1 MMYVQRNVRLLI
13 LLSLSTSPFHR
24 GVHSF
29 CTNIKDNN
37 ACISISISTST
48 STSSSALSSTSS
60 KTKASA
66 PVEKDNNNDNNDEV
80 VDTHTHARVNG
91 NNILDSNNNKLK
103 STPALKDIADERREY
118 ELNLGK
124 ALDTLRSDYP
134 KIFESCPDFSI
145 YHNSLEVIDPS
156 GVTLHGLNN
165 YKNFFRVLRGIVSFF
180 YCAEK
185 SSITFRLV
193 YDWARNNI
201 RVAWHATLI
210 PKAIYGGVRH
220 PLYVDGVSVYETDNL
235 GAITQHR
242 VEHLMLND
250 NPATLPNG
258 IFHAINNEAQGIPVL
273 GVEGTAGS
281 TSSASTKIE
290 PPRYVLFSSDAAT
303 ATTADASSSFNEE
316 SFEQRNS
323 YRKKYGLKPLTPDE
337 FLEIEHKTRLLE
349 QETQLRR
356 EQLLSKAAAEQQQK
370 SRAKKGGLFSN
381 LFEDTCES
389 NFDCERPEVCC
400 DLIVKKMCCSSG
412 VKISNMMPGQQR
424 QPMLIPVPAR
434 PDGDRSPN
442 Y

>member
-1 MMYVQRNVRLLI
+1 MIRNIRSRHSSLALLALI
-13 LLSLSTSPFHR
+13 SLSTLPYQ
-24 GVHSF
+24 GVNSF
-29 CTNIKDNN
+29 TNVRVNDNN
-37 ACISISISTST
+37 GGIT
-48 STSSSALSSTSS
+48 SALSSTSE
-60 KTKASA
+60 KTKFSA
-66 PVEKDNNNDNNDEV
+66 PVDKSRSNDD
-80 VDTHTHARVNG
+80 DKVNG
-91 NNILDSNNNKLK
+91 GVNNLNG
-103 STPALKDIADERREY
+103 TPAIKDIADERREY

-180 YCAEK
+180 YCADK
-185 SSITFRLV
+185 SNITFRLV
-193 YDWARNNI
+193 YDWARNSI

-220 PLYVDGVSVYETDNL
+220 PLYVDGVSVYETDRL
-235 GAITQHR
+235 GIITQHR

-250 NPATLPNG
+250 NPAALPNGG
-258 IFHAINNEAQGIPVL
+258 IFHAIHNEAEGIPVL
-273 GVEGTAGS
+273 GVLPQPS
-281 TSSASTKIE
+281 TSHTN
-290 PPRYVLFSSDAAT
+290 VLFSSDAAT
-303 ATTADASSSFNEE
+303 ATTADSSFNKE

-337 FLEIEHKTRLLE
+337 FIEIEQKTRLLE
-349 QETQLRR
+349 QETKLRK
-356 EQLLSKAAAEQQQK
+356 EQLTRAASEAAKAKQK
-370 SRAKKGGLFSN
+370 KKGWFSN

-400 DLIVKKMCCSSG
+400 DLIVKKICCSTG
-412 VKISNMMPGQQR
+412 VKVNNMVPGQQR
-424 QPMLIPVPAR
+424 QAALIPVPAR
-434 PDGDRSPN
+434 PDGSPGSLPR